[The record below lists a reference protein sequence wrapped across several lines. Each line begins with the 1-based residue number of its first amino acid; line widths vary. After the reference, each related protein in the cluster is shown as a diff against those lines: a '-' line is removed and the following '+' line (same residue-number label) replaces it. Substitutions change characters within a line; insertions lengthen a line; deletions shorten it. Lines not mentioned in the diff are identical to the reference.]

1 MSGPMSGPM
10 AKTPTN
16 RRKTIAK
23 VLPSWTLRLRVGG
36 DGRRIEIGRRVVM
49 QALHATFG
57 QSLPSDRW
65 WRSERWREQAM
76 AHRPVLVASG
86 SVHFPV

>member
-1 MSGPMSGPM
+1 MSGPMI
-10 AKTPTN
+10 KTRAN
-16 RRKTIAK
+16 RRKAFAK
-23 VLPSWTLRLRVGG
+23 ALPSWTLRLRVGG
-36 DGRRIEIGRRVVM
+36 EGGRIETGRRVVM

-76 AHRPVLVASG
+76 AHRPVVVASG